1 MVAGEGGRP
10 DWSKLLFQIN
20 PMCSDSDDP
29 MCSDS
34 DDSKMNRHEESALGD
49 PVLAGI
55 PVYDLDGHSCLQ
67 TSSSGR
73 QVDVSGQANM
83 VT

>member
-1 MVAGEGGRP
+1 
-10 DWSKLLFQIN
+10 
-20 PMCSDSDDP
+20 
-29 MCSDS
+29 
-34 DDSKMNRHEESALGD
+34 MNRHEGGVLGD

-55 PVYDLDGHSCLQ
+55 PVYDLDGRSCSQ

-73 QVDVSGQANM
+73 QAAVSGQLEADM